1 MAARVHRASFLPGL
15 CVVVVVAA
23 AAVLGAALRPAAAW
37 AQAPA
42 PAQVGGPAG
51 PACTPQ
57 TCTLQDFEAVRDE
70 TETLYGDVLL
80 ILSAHERPD
89 LRADQ
94 AQWRRS
100 ARQHCQQQAPLRGDA
115 AAPGNSAHHACMIA
129 QYQARRRALR
139 QDWLHGSRP

>member
-1 MAARVHRASFLPGL
+1 MLAMAARRPGL
-15 CVVVVVAA
+15 RRRCAT
-23 AAVLGAALRPAAAW
+23 AVLGAAAALPAAAW
-37 AQAPA
+37 AQAGGSG
-42 PAQVGGPAG
+42 AQPS
-51 PACTPQ
+51 PACTPH

-70 TETLYGDVLL
+70 LETLYGDVLL
-80 ILSAHERPD
+80 ILSAHERPG

-129 QYQARRRALR
+129 QHQARRRVLR
-139 QDWLHGSRP
+139 QDWLMQGGVP

>member
-1 MAARVHRASFLPGL
+1 M
-15 CVVVVVAA
+15 
-23 AAVLGAALRPAAAW
+23 
-37 AQAPA
+37 
-42 PAQVGGPAG
+42 
-51 PACTPQ
+51 
-57 TCTLQDFEAVRDE
+57 RDE

-100 ARQHCQQQAPLRGDA
+100 ARQHCQRQAPLRGDA

-129 QYQARRRALR
+129 QHQARRRVLR
-139 QDWLHGSRP
+139 QDWLMTPRHAAP